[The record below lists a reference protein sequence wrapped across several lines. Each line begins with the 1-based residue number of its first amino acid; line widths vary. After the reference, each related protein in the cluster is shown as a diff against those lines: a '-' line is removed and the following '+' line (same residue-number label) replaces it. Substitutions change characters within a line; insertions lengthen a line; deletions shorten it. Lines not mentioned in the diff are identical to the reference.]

1 MRRASDFCIERLG
14 VKRHDYRRTLGHKR
28 SNPAGVVKMM
38 MGRNCV
44 TDRFAGESLFDRLDH
59 GRGAGFIKRPFN
71 GDQMITH
78 LDQDRRMG
86 AALNSCARRER
97 ARPIG
102 SRARVPYPDS

>member
-1 MRRASDFCIERLG
+1 MRRASDFRIERLG

-59 GRGAGFIKRPFN
+59 GRGTGFIKRPFN

-86 AALNSCARRER
+86 AALNLVHAGSELDPLDHGR
-97 ARPIG
+97 A
-102 SRARVPYPDS
+102 VPYPDS